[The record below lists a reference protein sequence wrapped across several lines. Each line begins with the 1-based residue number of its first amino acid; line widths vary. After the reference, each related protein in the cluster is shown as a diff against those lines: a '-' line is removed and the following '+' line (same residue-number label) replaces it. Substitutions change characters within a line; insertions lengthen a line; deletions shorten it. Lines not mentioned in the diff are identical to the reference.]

1 MLEPIKVSVDV
12 NVHFSE
18 KTEQFI
24 LGLFSGKSVNNT
36 KPAAPA
42 AKPAAPAAKPAA
54 PAAKPESKPTAP
66 AAKPESKPA
75 APAAKPESKPAAP
88 AAKPESKPA
97 APAAKPESKPA
108 NTASDNI
115 SIEDVREALSK
126 KVATHRSEIKEKLTE
141 LGAPSVTKLDK
152 SKYSEM
158 LNFLNS
164 LD

>member
-12 NVHFSE
+12 NVHLSE

-24 LGLFSGKSVNNT
+24 LGLFSGKSVNNI
-36 KPAAPA
+36 
-42 AKPAAPAAKPAA
+42 KPAA
-54 PAAKPESKPTAP
+54 PAAKPESKQ
-66 AAKPESKPA
+66 
-75 APAAKPESKPAAP
+75 
-88 AAKPESKPA
+88 
-97 APAAKPESKPA
+97 A
-108 NTASDNI
+108 NAASDNI

>member
-1 MLEPIKVSVDV
+1 MMEPIKVSVDV
-12 NVHFSE
+12 NVHLSE
-18 KTEQFI
+18 KTEGFI
-24 LGLFSGKSVNNT
+24 LDLVKSIMPDVV
-36 KPAAPA
+36 KA
-42 AKPAAPAAKPAA
+42 
-54 PAAKPESKPTAP
+54 PTAP
-66 AAKPESKPA
+66 AAKPT
-75 APAAKPESKPAAP
+75 
-88 AAKPESKPA
+88 

-152 SKYSEM
+152 SKYSDM

>member
-12 NVHFSE
+12 NVHLSE
-18 KTEQFI
+18 KTEGFI
-24 LGLFSGKSVNNT
+24 LDLVKSIMPDVV
-36 KPAAPA
+36 KAPAAPA
-42 AKPAAPAAKPAA
+42 AKPAAPAAKPTT
-54 PAAKPESKPTAP
+54 PAA
-66 AAKPESKPA
+66 
-75 APAAKPESKPAAP
+75 
-88 AAKPESKPA
+88 KPA

-152 SKYSEM
+152 SKYSDM

>member
-1 MLEPIKVSVDV
+1 MLEPIKVSIDV
-12 NVHFSE
+12 NVHLSE
-18 KTEQFI
+18 KTEGFI
-24 LGLFSGKSVNNT
+24 LDLVKSIMPDVV
-36 KPAAPA
+36 KAPAAPA
-42 AKPAAPAAKPAA
+42 AK
-54 PAAKPESKPTAP
+54 S
-66 AAKPESKPA
+66 ESKPA
-75 APAAKPESKPAAP
+75 ASAAKTESKPAAT
-88 AAKPESKPA
+88 AAKS
-97 APAAKPESKPA
+97 ESKPA

-126 KVATHRSEIKEKLTE
+126 KVATNRSEIKEKLTE

>member
-12 NVHFSE
+12 NVHLSE
-18 KTEQFI
+18 KTEGFI
-24 LGLFSGKSVNNT
+24 LDLVKSIMPDVV
-36 KPAAPA
+36 KA
-42 AKPAAPAAKPAA
+42 PAA
-54 PAAKPESKPTAP
+54 PAAKPESKPAAT

-75 APAAKPESKPAAP
+75 APAAKS
-88 AAKPESKPA
+88 
-97 APAAKPESKPA
+97 ESKPA

-152 SKYSEM
+152 SKYSDM

>member
-12 NVHFSE
+12 NIHLSE
-18 KTEQFI
+18 KTKQFI
-24 LGLFSGKSVNNT
+24 LGLFGGKSVSNAQ
-36 KPAAPA
+36 PAAPA
-42 AKPAAPAAKPAA
+42 AQAAKPA
-54 PAAKPESKPTAP
+54 
-66 AAKPESKPA
+66 SKPA
-75 APAAKPESKPAAP
+75 
-88 AAKPESKPA
+88 SKPA

-108 NTASDNI
+108 NTPSDNV

-152 SKYSEM
+152 SKYSDM

>member
-12 NVHFSE
+12 NVHLSE
-18 KTEQFI
+18 KTEGFI
-24 LGLFSGKSVNNT
+24 LDLVKSIMPDVVKAT
-36 KPAAPA
+36 
-42 AKPAAPAAKPAA
+42 
-54 PAAKPESKPTAP
+54 
-66 AAKPESKPA
+66 
-75 APAAKPESKPAAP
+75 
-88 AAKPESKPA
+88 A

-108 NTASDNI
+108 NTTSDNI

>member
-12 NVHFSE
+12 NVHLSE
-18 KTEQFI
+18 KTEGFI
-24 LGLFSGKSVNNT
+24 LDLVKSIMPDVV
-36 KPAAPA
+36 KAPAAPAAKQESKPA
-42 AKPAAPAAKPAA
+42 AKPAAPAAK
-54 PAAKPESKPTAP
+54 S
-66 AAKPESKPA
+66 
-75 APAAKPESKPAAP
+75 
-88 AAKPESKPA
+88 
-97 APAAKPESKPA
+97 ESKPA

>member
-12 NVHFSE
+12 NVHLSE

-24 LGLFSGKSVNNT
+24 LGLFSGKSVNNAQQ
-36 KPAAPA
+36 AA
-42 AKPAAPAAKPAA
+42 
-54 PAAKPESKPTAP
+54 T

-75 APAAKPESKPAAP
+75 A
-88 AAKPESKPA
+88 KPA

-152 SKYSEM
+152 SKYSDM

>member
-12 NVHFSE
+12 NVHLSE

-24 LGLFSGKSVNNT
+24 LGLFSGKSVNNAQ
-36 KPAAPA
+36 PAATA
-42 AKPAAPAAKPAA
+42 AKQ
-54 PAAKPESKPTAP
+54 
-66 AAKPESKPA
+66 ESKPA
-75 APAAKPESKPAAP
+75 APAT
-88 AAKPESKPA
+88 KPESKPA

-152 SKYSEM
+152 SKYSDM

>member
-12 NVHFSE
+12 NVHLSE

-24 LGLFSGKSVNNT
+24 LGLFSGKSVNNI
-36 KPAAPA
+36 
-42 AKPAAPAAKPAA
+42 KPAA
-54 PAAKPESKPTAP
+54 PAAKPESKP
-66 AAKPESKPA
+66 ESKPA
-75 APAAKPESKPAAP
+75 ATAAKT
-88 AAKPESKPA
+88 
-97 APAAKPESKPA
+97 ESKPA